1 MRFQVLGPMTASV
14 VLPSAAQPRRLL
26 AVLLAQ
32 AGRFVGRDTLIDEL
46 WPDGAPSSAAAIVQV
61 TVSKLRKSLSPGLG
75 AAEAGQRLLSGPRG
89 YALVVEPGE
98 LDADDFVTL
107 LAAGADDR
115 AQRRRAL
122 ERALACWR
130 GDAFADVA
138 GGPLLEAHKLWL
150 EDRRSAAL
158 LQLVELELA
167 DGDGRAVVERLDPVV
182 AARPADERFAA
193 RLASALGTVGRR
205 ESALEVLR
213 RTRRALWEEAGV
225 RPGDDLVAVYRRIA
239 GTDWTTPGPPAQ
251 LPPAVADFTGRVA
264 ELADVGRA
272 LRGPGPVVLHGAAGA
287 GKSALAVQAAWRAR
301 RRFPDGQLTASLRGQ
316 DADPATVLT
325 GFLRLLGAT
334 PAELADRAGLTGLW
348 RSYTADRRLLVL
360 LEDVTNEAQ
369 VRALLPSGPGC
380 ATLVTARRELPGL
393 CGARPVPVTGL
404 STEDAWALLAAIAGE
419 VRLRAEPEAVQRL
432 LGHCAGLALAVR
444 IAGAKLAAR
453 PNQRVADLAGRL
465 ADDRRRLDE
474 LTAGDLG
481 VRATVTSGLRERP
494 APDRYLVRLLAAFP
508 GPVPDWCAAALLDRP
523 LDEARDRLDAL
534 AGAHL
539 LEPAGRHWAVASFVR
554 LVVAEGVSPE
564 TDGVAL
570 RRACEVTLALAE
582 HARGA
587 AVGGPVGEGPAWGSR
602 ASVAGPGAPG
612 SGSAVVAAD
621 AVTRAGTCNP
631 AGVAGAGTSLGSR
644 SPAAAT
650 AAGALPGSHTAAAA
664 VAAGG
669 AGTSPGSRTPAP
681 ATGAV
686 TPPGSRTPPEVV
698 PSGPAPALSRP
709 DPAALRQ
716 VTADPAAW
724 AAEETAHLAAAARLA
739 GAHGWH
745 DLTERLA
752 DACTALAGTP
762 WLGHAARAVSVLGLA
777 AARRRQDPHAEAE
790 KLYNLGSVHLQ
801 HGHGR
806 QARNYFVMAEHRFR
820 QLDDPQGT
828 GAVLAAIADVD
839 LDGGDARAAE
849 AALLEAL
856 DLLRECGD
864 RHGQAAAAAQL
875 GSLAEDVGDVRRA
888 VESFEVSM
896 LLARECD
903 DGRGHDHAAKRYA
916 DVLRRHGGC
925 DQAADLLTGALGGT
939 VRTRERHWEAHVLRS
954 LGDLH
959 TEAGELGDGER
970 CLTRSLA
977 LFEQIGHRHAAAYT
991 HRSLAELRLRAGDP
1005 AGARW
1010 HLRVA
1015 MGVFREL
1022 RDRRGA
1028 GYTLLSLG
1036 RTHADEGAGPEAAR
1050 LLRTSA
1056 GLFEELGFP
1065 LWELR
1070 ALRELT
1076 AVSSESP
1083 ARERTREVLTK
1094 IRT

>member
-14 VLPSAAQPRRLL
+14 ALPSAAQPRRLL
-26 AVLLAQ
+26 GVLLAR
-32 AGRFVGRDTLIDEL
+32 AGQFVGRDTLVDEL

-61 TVSKLRKSLSPGLG
+61 TVSKLRKTLSPGFG
-75 AAEAGQRLLSGPRG
+75 AAEAGQRLRSGPRG
-89 YALVVEPGE
+89 YALAVEPGE
-98 LDADDFVTL
+98 LDADDFLTL
-107 LAAGADDR
+107 LSSGADDR

-167 DGDGRAVVERLDPVV
+167 DGDGRSVVERLDPVV

-193 RLASALGTVGRR
+193 RLASALGDVGHR

-251 LPPAVADFTGRVA
+251 LPPAVPDFTGRAA

-301 RRFPDGQLTASLRGQ
+301 RRFPDGQLTASLRGP
-316 DADPATVLT
+316 DGAPADPVTVLT

-334 PAELADRAGLTGLW
+334 PAELADRAGLIGLW
-348 RSYTADRRLLVL
+348 RGYTADRRLLVL
-360 LEDVTNEAQ
+360 LEDATNEAQ

-380 ATLVTARRELPGL
+380 ATLVTVRRELPGL
-393 CGARPVPVTGL
+393 CGARPVPVTEL
-404 STEDAWALLAAIAGE
+404 STEDAWALLAAIVGE
-419 VRLRAEPEAVQRL
+419 ARLRAEPEAVHRL

-453 PNQRVADLAGRL
+453 PNQRVADLAARL

-474 LTAGDLG
+474 LTTGDLG
-481 VRATVTSGLRERP
+481 VRTVVTSALRERP
-494 APDRYLVRLLAAFP
+494 APDRYLLRLLAAFA

-523 LDEARDRLDAL
+523 LAEARDRLDAL

-539 LEPAGRHWAVASFVR
+539 LDPAGTRWAVTPFAR
-554 LVVAEGVSPE
+554 LVLTEGSPPE

-582 HARGA
+582 HARG
-587 AVGGPVGEGPAWGSR
+587 R
-602 ASVAGPGAPG
+602 I
-612 SGSAVVAAD
+612 
-621 AVTRAGTCNP
+621 P
-631 AGVAGAGTSLGSR
+631 AG
-644 SPAAAT
+644 SPK
-650 AAGALPGSHTAAAA
+650 
-664 VAAGG
+664 
-669 AGTSPGSRTPAP
+669 
-681 ATGAV
+681 
-686 TPPGSRTPPEVV
+686 
-698 PSGPAPALSRP
+698 P
-709 DPAALRQ
+709 DPATLRR
-716 VTADPAAW
+716 VAADPAAW
-724 AAEETAHLAAAARLA
+724 AAEETAHLAVAVQLA

-745 DLTERLA
+745 DLTEGLA

-762 WLGHAARAVSVLGLA
+762 WLGRAARAVSVLGLA

-790 KLYNLGSVHLQ
+790 KLYNLGSVHWQ
-801 HGHGR
+801 HGRGR
-806 QARNYFVMAEHRFR
+806 QARNYFVMAENRFR

-828 GAVLAAIADVD
+828 GAVLAARADVD
-839 LDGGDARAAE
+839 LDGGDPRAAE
-849 AALLEAL
+849 TALLEAL

-903 DGRGHDHAAKRYA
+903 DGRRHDHTAKRYA
-916 DVLRRHGGC
+916 DVLRRHGDR
-925 DQAADLLTGALGGT
+925 DQAADLLTDALGGA

-970 CLTRSLA
+970 CLTRSLE

-991 HRSLAELRLRAGDP
+991 HRCLAELRRREGDP

-1036 RTHADEGAGPEAAR
+1036 RTHADEGSGPEAAR

-1056 GLFEELGFP
+1056 GVFEELGFP

-1070 ALRELT
+1070 ALRELN
-1076 AVSSESP
+1076 AVTSGSP
-1083 ARERTREVLTK
+1083 ARDRTREVLTK

>member
-14 VLPSAAQPRRLL
+14 ALPSAAQPRRLL
-26 AVLLAQ
+26 AVLLAR
-32 AGRFVGRDTLIDEL
+32 AGQFVGRDTLVDEL

-61 TVSKLRKSLSPGLG
+61 TVSKLRKTLSPGLG
-75 AAEAGQRLLSGPRG
+75 AAEAGQRLRSGPRG
-89 YALVVEPGE
+89 YALTVEPGE
-98 LDADDFVTL
+98 LDADDFLTL
-107 LAAGADDR
+107 LSAGADDR

-193 RLASALGTVGRR
+193 RLASALGAVGHR

-225 RPGDDLVAVYRRIA
+225 WPGDDLVAVYRRIA
-239 GTDWTTPGPPAQ
+239 GTEWTTPGPPAQ
-251 LPPAVADFTGRVA
+251 LPPAVPDFTGRTA

-301 RRFPDGQLTASLRGQ
+301 RRFPDGQLTASLR
-316 DADPATVLT
+316 DADPATVLA
-325 GFLRLLGAT
+325 GFLRVLGAR
-334 PAELADRAGLTGLW
+334 PAELADRAGLTRLW

-360 LEDVTNEAQ
+360 LEDVTTEAQ

-380 ATLVTARRELPGL
+380 ATLVTTRRELPGL
-393 CGARPVPVTGL
+393 CGARPVPVAGL

-419 VRLRAEPEAVQRL
+419 ARLRAEPEATQRL
-432 LGHCAGLALAVR
+432 LASCAGLALAVR

-453 PNQRVADLAGRL
+453 PNQRVGELAARL
-465 ADDRRRLDE
+465 SDDRRRLDE
-474 LTAGDLG
+474 LATGDLS
-481 VRATVTSGLRERP
+481 VRAEVTSALREQP
-494 APDRYLVRLLAAFP
+494 AVDRSLLRLLAAFE
-508 GPVPDWCAAALLDRP
+508 GPVPDWCVAALLDRP
-523 LDEARDRLDAL
+523 LDEARDRLEELAAAHL
-534 AGAHL
+534 VERAGAADR
-539 LEPAGRHWAVASFVR
+539 AGEEDPRDQLRPGSRRPDTPHWAVPSFTR
-554 LVVAEGVSPE
+554 LVLTENPE
-564 TDGVAL
+564 TDSAAL
-570 RRACEVTLALAE
+570 RRACEATLVLAE
-582 HARGA
+582 HAQ
-587 AVGGPVGEGPAWGSR
+587 GGMPA
-602 ASVAGPGAPG
+602 
-612 SGSAVVAAD
+612 D
-621 AVTRAGTCNP
+621 
-631 AGVAGAGTSLGSR
+631 
-644 SPAAAT
+644 
-650 AAGALPGSHTAAAA
+650 LPK
-664 VAAGG
+664 
-669 AGTSPGSRTPAP
+669 
-681 ATGAV
+681 
-686 TPPGSRTPPEVV
+686 
-698 PSGPAPALSRP
+698 P
-709 DPAALRQ
+709 DPAVLRR
-716 VTADPAAW
+716 VSADPAAW
-724 AAEETAHLAAAARLA
+724 AVEETAHLAAAARLA

-745 DLTERLA
+745 DLTGRLA

-762 WLGHAARAVSVLGLA
+762 WLGHAAHAVSVLGLA

-790 KLYNLGSVHLQ
+790 KLYNLGSLHWQ
-801 HGHGR
+801 HGHAR
-806 QARNYFVMAEHRFR
+806 QARNYFVMAENRFR

-828 GAVLAAIADVD
+828 GAVLAALADVD
-839 LDGGDARAAE
+839 LDGGDPRAAE
-849 AALLEAL
+849 AGLLEAL

-864 RHGQAAAAAQL
+864 RRGQAAAAAQL

-903 DGRGHDHAAKRYA
+903 DGRWHDQAAKRYA
-916 DVLRRHGGC
+916 DVLRRHGGW
-925 DQAADLLTGALGGT
+925 DQAADLLAGALGST

-959 TEAGELGDGER
+959 IEAGELADGER
-970 CLTRSLA
+970 CLARSLT
-977 LFEQIGHRHAAAYT
+977 LFEQLGHRHAAAYT
-991 HRSLAELRLRAGDP
+991 HRCLAEARRRAGDP
-1005 AGARW
+1005 AGARR

-1028 GYTLLSLG
+1028 GYALLSLG
-1036 RTHADEGAGPEAAR
+1036 RTHADEGRGPEAAR

-1056 GLFEELGFP
+1056 DLFAELGFP
-1065 LWELR
+1065 LWELL
-1070 ALRELT
+1070 ALRGLT
-1076 AVSSESP
+1076 AVTSESP
-1083 ARERTREVLTK
+1083 ARDRTREVLTK

>member
-26 AVLLAQ
+26 AVLLAR
-32 AGRFVGRDTLIDEL
+32 AGQFVGRDTLVDEL

-61 TVSKLRKSLSPGLG
+61 TVSKLRKTLSPGLG

-89 YALVVEPGE
+89 YALAVEPGE
-98 LDADDFVTL
+98 LDADDFLGL
-107 LAAGADDR
+107 LSSGADDR

-193 RLASALGTVGRR
+193 RLASALGAVGHR

-225 RPGDDLVAVYRRIA
+225 WPGDDLVAVYRRIA

-251 LPPAVADFTGRVA
+251 LPPAVPDFTGRVA

-287 GKSALAVQAAWRAR
+287 GKSAVAVQAAWRAR
-301 RRFPDGQLTASLRGQ
+301 RRFPDGQLTASLR

-393 CGARPVPVTGL
+393 CGARPVPVAEL
-404 STEDAWALLAAIAGE
+404 STEDAWTLLSAIAGE
-419 VRLRAEPEAVQRL
+419 ARLRAEPEAAQRL

-453 PNQRVADLAGRL
+453 PHQRVADLAARL

-474 LTAGDLG
+474 LTTGDLT
-481 VRATVTSGLRERP
+481 VRTAVTSALRERP
-494 APDRYLVRLLAAFP
+494 APDRYLLRLLAAFAA
-508 GPVPDWCAAALLDRP
+508 PVPDWCVAALLDRP

-539 LEPAGRHWAVASFVR
+539 LEPAGTHWAVAPFVR
-554 LVVAEGVSPE
+554 LVLTEGTPPE

-582 HARGA
+582 R
-587 AVGGPVGEGPAWGSR
+587 
-602 ASVAGPGAPG
+602 
-612 SGSAVVAAD
+612 
-621 AVTRAGTCNP
+621 
-631 AGVAGAGTSLGSR
+631 
-644 SPAAAT
+644 
-650 AAGALPGSHTAAAA
+650 
-664 VAAGG
+664 
-669 AGTSPGSRTPAP
+669 
-681 ATGAV
+681 
-686 TPPGSRTPPEVV
+686 
-698 PSGPAPALSRP
+698 
-709 DPAALRQ
+709 
-716 VTADPAAW
+716 ADPAGW
-724 AAEETAHLAAAARLA
+724 AADETAHLAAAARLA

-777 AARRRQDPHAEAE
+777 AARRRRDPHAEAE
-790 KLYNLGSVHLQ
+790 KLYNLGSVHWQ
-801 HGHGR
+801 HGRAR
-806 QARNYFVMAEHRFR
+806 QARNYFVMAENRFR
-820 QLDDPQGT
+820 RLDDPQGT
-828 GAVLAAIADVD
+828 GAVLAALADVD

-849 AALLEAL
+849 AGLVEAL
-856 DLLRECGD
+856 RLLRECGD
-864 RHGQAAAAAQL
+864 RQGQAAAAAQL

-888 VESFEVSM
+888 LESFEVSM

-903 DGRGHDHAAKRYA
+903 DGRRHDQTAKRYA

-925 DQAADLLTGALGGT
+925 DQAADLLTGALGGA

-959 TEAGELGDGER
+959 TEAGELGEGER
-970 CLTRSLA
+970 CLTRSLT

-991 HRSLAELRLRAGDP
+991 HRCLAELRRRVGDP

-1028 GYTLLSLG
+1028 GYALLSLG

-1050 LLRTSA
+1050 LLRTAA
-1056 GLFEELGFP
+1056 GVFEELGFP

-1070 ALRELT
+1070 ALGELT
-1076 AVSSESP
+1076 AVTSESP
-1083 ARERTREVLTK
+1083 ARDRAREVLTK

>member
-14 VLPSAAQPRRLL
+14 PLPSAAQPRRLL
-26 AVLLAQ
+26 AVLLAR
-32 AGRFVGRDTLIDEL
+32 AGQFVGRDTLVDEL

-75 AAEAGQRLLSGPRG
+75 AAEAGQRLRSGPRG
-89 YALVVEPGE
+89 YALAVEPGE
-98 LDADDFVTL
+98 LDADDFLTL
-107 LAAGADDR
+107 LSAGADDR

-167 DGDGRAVVERLDPVV
+167 DGDGRAVVERLAPVV

-225 RPGDDLVAVYRRIA
+225 WPGADLVAVYRRIA
-239 GTDWTTPGPPAQ
+239 GTEWTTPGPPAQ
-251 LPPAVADFTGRVA
+251 LPPAVPDFTGRAA

-272 LRGPGPVVLHGAAGA
+272 LRGPAPVVLHGAAGA

-316 DADPATVLT
+316 DGTPADPAAVLT

-334 PAELADRAGLTGLW
+334 PAELADRAGLAGLW

-360 LEDVTNEAQ
+360 LEDATSEAQ

-380 ATLVTARRELPGL
+380 ATLVTARRELSGL
-393 CGARPVPVTGL
+393 CGAHPVPVPEL
-404 STEDAWALLAAIAGE
+404 STEDGWALLAAIAGE
-419 VRLRAEPEAVQRL
+419 SRLRAEPEAAQRL

-444 IAGAKLAAR
+444 IAGVKLAAR
-453 PNQRVADLAGRL
+453 PGQRVAELAARL
-465 ADDRRRLDE
+465 ADERRRLDE
-474 LTAGDLG
+474 LTTGDLG
-481 VRATVTSGLRERP
+481 VRATVTSALRDRP
-494 APDRYLVRLLAAFP
+494 ASEVSLLRLLAAFD
-508 GPVPDWCAAALLDRP
+508 GAVPDWCAAALLDRP
-523 LDEARDRLDAL
+523 LTEARDRLDAL
-534 AGAHL
+534 VTAHL
-539 LEPAGRHWAVASFVR
+539 LEPAGTRWVVPPFIR
-554 LVVAEGVSPE
+554 LVLAESPE
-564 TDGVAL
+564 TDRAAL
-570 RRACEVTLALAE
+570 RRACEVTLVLAE
-582 HARGA
+582 HAQGRH
-587 AVGGPVGEGPAWGSR
+587 
-602 ASVAGPGAPG
+602 APG
-612 SGSAVVAAD
+612 
-621 AVTRAGTCNP
+621 
-631 AGVAGAGTSLGSR
+631 
-644 SPAAAT
+644 
-650 AAGALPGSHTAAAA
+650 LPK
-664 VAAGG
+664 
-669 AGTSPGSRTPAP
+669 
-681 ATGAV
+681 
-686 TPPGSRTPPEVV
+686 
-698 PSGPAPALSRP
+698 P
-709 DPAALRQ
+709 DPAALRR
-716 VTADPAAW
+716 VAADPPGW
-724 AAEETAHLAAAARLA
+724 AAEETGLIAAAVRLA
-739 GAHGWH
+739 SANGWH
-745 DLTERLA
+745 ELTERLA
-752 DACTALAGTP
+752 DACTALAGRP

-777 AARRRQDPHAEAE
+777 AARRRQDPRAEAE

-801 HGHGR
+801 HGRGR
-806 QARNYFVMAEHRFR
+806 QARSYFVMAETRFR
-820 QLDDPQGT
+820 RLDDPQGT
-828 GAVLAAIADVD
+828 GAVLAALADVH
-839 LDGGDARAAE
+839 LDGGDPGAAE
-849 AALLEAL
+849 AELREAL
-856 DLLRECGD
+856 DLLRDCGD
-864 RHGQAAAAAQL
+864 RRGQAAVAAQL

-903 DGRGHDHAAKRYA
+903 DGRWHDQAAKRYA

-925 DQAADLLTGALGGT
+925 DQAADLLTGALGGA

-991 HRSLAELRLRAGDP
+991 HRSLAEARRRAGDP
-1005 AGARW
+1005 AGA
-1010 HLRVA
+1010 LRHVRAA

-1028 GYTLLSLG
+1028 GYALLSLG
-1036 RTHADEGAGPEAAR
+1036 RTQAEGGAGPEAAR
-1050 LLRTSA
+1050 NLRTSA
-1056 GLFEELGFP
+1056 DLFRELGFP

-1070 ALRELT
+1070 ALRELNGVT
-1076 AVSSESP
+1076 SESP
-1083 ARERTREVLTK
+1083 AHERTREVLTK

>member
-1 MRFQVLGPMTASV
+1 MRFEVLGPMTATV
-14 VLPSAAQPRRLL
+14 ALPSAAQPRRLL
-26 AVLLAQ
+26 AVLLAR
-32 AGRFVGRDTLIDEL
+32 AGQFVGRDTLVDEL

-61 TVSKLRKSLSPGLG
+61 TVSKLRKTLSPGLG
-75 AAEAGQRLLSGPRG
+75 AAEAGQRLRSGPRG
-89 YALVVEPGE
+89 YALSVEPGE
-98 LDADDFVTL
+98 LDADDFLTL
-107 LAAGADDR
+107 LSAGADDR

-193 RLASALGTVGRR
+193 RLASALGAVGHR

-225 RPGDDLVAVYRRIA
+225 WPGDDLVAVYRRIA
-239 GTDWTTPGPPAQ
+239 GTEWTTPGPPAE
-251 LPPAVADFTGRVA
+251 LPPAVPDFTGRGA

-301 RRFPDGQLTASLRGQ
+301 RRFPDGQLTASLRGTE
-316 DADPATVLT
+316 PATVLT
-325 GFLRLLGAT
+325 RFLRLLGAT

-360 LEDVTNEAQ
+360 LEDVTTEAQ

-380 ATLVTARRELPGL
+380 ATLVTTRRELPGL
-393 CGARPVPVTGL
+393 CGARPIPVTGL

-419 VRLRAEPEAVQRL
+419 SRLRAEPEAVQRL
-432 LGHCAGLALAVR
+432 LGCCAGLALAVR

-453 PNQRVADLAGRL
+453 PNQRVAELTARV

-474 LTAGDLG
+474 LATGDLA
-481 VRATVTSGLRERP
+481 VRAVVTSALRERP
-494 APDRYLVRLLAAFP
+494 APDRSLLRLLAAFE
-508 GPVPDWCAAALLDRP
+508 GPVPDWCVAALLDCP
-523 LDEARDRLDAL
+523 LDEARDRLEALAAAHLVDRAGPASGERTGDRPGEGLRSLSAL
-534 AGAHL
+534 AGPADRAGEEPGGRSGPADLAASRWALPPFARL
-539 LEPAGRHWAVASFVR
+539 LLTE
-554 LVVAEGVSPE
+554 SPE
-564 TDGVAL
+564 TDTAAL
-570 RRACEVTLALAE
+570 RRACEATLALAE
-582 HARGA
+582 HARGR
-587 AVGGPVGEGPAWGSR
+587 P
-602 ASVAGPGAPG
+602 
-612 SGSAVVAAD
+612 
-621 AVTRAGTCNP
+621 P
-631 AGVAGAGTSLGSR
+631 AG
-644 SPAAAT
+644 
-650 AAGALPGSHTAAAA
+650 LPK
-664 VAAGG
+664 
-669 AGTSPGSRTPAP
+669 
-681 ATGAV
+681 
-686 TPPGSRTPPEVV
+686 
-698 PSGPAPALSRP
+698 P
-709 DPAALRQ
+709 DPAAAKR
-716 VTADPAAW
+716 VATDPGAW

-777 AARRRQDPHAEAE
+777 AARRRQDPRAEAE
-790 KLYNLGSVHLQ
+790 KLYNLGSVHWQ

-828 GAVLAAIADVD
+828 GAVLAALADVH
-839 LDGGDARAAE
+839 LDGGDPRAAE
-849 AALLEAL
+849 AELVEAL
-856 DLLRECGD
+856 GLLGACGD

-888 VESFEVSM
+888 VESFEASM
-896 LLARECD
+896 LLASECD
-903 DGRGHDHAAKRYA
+903 DERGHDQAAKRYA
-916 DVLRRHGGC
+916 DVLRRHGGY
-925 DQAADLLTGALGGT
+925 DRAADLLTGALGGA

-954 LGDLH
+954 LGALH
-959 TEAGELGDGER
+959 TEAGEPGDGER
-970 CLTRSLA
+970 FLTRSLT

-991 HRSLAELRLRAGDP
+991 HRCLAEARRSAGDP

-1022 RDRRGA
+1022 GDRRGA

-1056 GLFEELGFP
+1056 GLFRELGFP

-1076 AVSSESP
+1076 AVTSESP
-1083 ARERTREVLTK
+1083 VRDRTREVLTK
-1094 IRT
+1094 IST

>member
-1 MRFQVLGPMTASV
+1 MRFEVLGPMTATV
-14 VLPSAAQPRRLL
+14 ELPSAAQPRRLL
-26 AVLLAQ
+26 AVLLAR
-32 AGRFVGRDTLIDEL
+32 AGQFVGRDTLVDEL

-61 TVSKLRKSLSPGLG
+61 TVSKLRKTLSPGFG
-75 AAEAGQRLLSGPRG
+75 AAEAGQRLRSGPRG
-89 YALVVEPGE
+89 YALSVEPGE
-98 LDADDFVTL
+98 LDADDFLTL
-107 LAAGADDR
+107 LSAGADDR

-167 DGDGRAVVERLDPVV
+167 DGDGRSVVERLDPVV

-193 RLASALGTVGRR
+193 RLASALGAVGHR

-225 RPGDDLVAVYRRIA
+225 WPGDDLVAVYRRIA
-239 GTDWTTPGPPAQ
+239 GTEWTTPGPPAQ
-251 LPPAVADFTGRVA
+251 LPPAVPDFTGRAA

-272 LRGPGPVVLHGAAGA
+272 LRGSGPVVLHGAAGA

-301 RRFPDGQLTASLRGQ
+301 RRFPDGQLTASLR
-316 DADPATVLT
+316 DAEPATVLT

-334 PAELADRAGLTGLW
+334 PAELADRAGLPGLW

-360 LEDVTNEAQ
+360 LEDVTTEAQ

-380 ATLVTARRELPGL
+380 ATLVTTRRELPGL
-393 CGARPVPVTGL
+393 CGARPVPVPGL
-404 STEDAWALLAAIAGE
+404 STEDAWALLAAIVGE
-419 VRLRAEPEAVQRL
+419 SRLRAEPAAAQRVL
-432 LGHCAGLALAVR
+432 ECCAGLALAVR
-444 IAGAKLAAR
+444 IAGVKLAAR
-453 PNQRVADLAGRL
+453 PGRRVAELAARL

-474 LTAGDLG
+474 LATGDLA
-481 VRATVTSGLRERP
+481 VRAAVTSAVRERP
-494 APDRYLVRLLAAFP
+494 TADRWLLRLVAAFE
-508 GPVPDWCAAALLDRP
+508 GPVPDWCVAALLDRP
-523 LDEARDRLDAL
+523 VDEARDRLEEL
-534 AGAHL
+534 AAAHL
-539 LEPAGRHWAVASFVR
+539 
-554 LVVAEGVSPE
+554 VAEPGPAAQHADRTGTRWALPPFMRLFLTETPE
-564 TDGVAL
+564 TDTAAL
-570 RRACEVTLALAE
+570 RRACEAALARAE
-582 HARGA
+582 RAR
-587 AVGGPVGEGPAWGSR
+587 SR
-602 ASVAGPGAPG
+602 P
-612 SGSAVVAAD
+612 
-621 AVTRAGTCNP
+621 
-631 AGVAGAGTSLGSR
+631 
-644 SPAAAT
+644 
-650 AAGALPGSHTAAAA
+650 H
-664 VAAGG
+664 
-669 AGTSPGSRTPAP
+669 
-681 ATGAV
+681 
-686 TPPGSRTPPEVV
+686 
-698 PSGPAPALSRP
+698 P
-709 DPAALRQ
+709 DPAGDAG
-716 VTADPAAW
+716 AW

-777 AARRRQDPHAEAE
+777 AARRRQDPRAEAE
-790 KLYNLGSVHLQ
+790 KLYNLGSVHWQ
-801 HGHGR
+801 HGRGR
-806 QARNYFVMAEHRFR
+806 QARNYFVMAENRFR

-828 GAVLAAIADVD
+828 GAVLAALADVH
-839 LDGGDARAAE
+839 LDGGDPRAAE
-849 AALLEAL
+849 AELVEAIGLLGA
-856 DLLRECGD
+856 CGD

-896 LLARECD
+896 LLASECD
-903 DGRGHDHAAKRYA
+903 DGRGHDQAAKRYA
-916 DVLRRHGGC
+916 DVLRRHGGY
-925 DQAADLLTGALGGT
+925 DRAADLLTGALGGA

-954 LGDLH
+954 LGALH
-959 TEAGELGDGER
+959 TEAGEPLDGER
-970 CLTRSLA
+970 FLTRSLT

-991 HRSLAELRLRAGDP
+991 HRCLAEARRGAGDP

-1036 RTHADEGAGPEAAR
+1036 RTHADEGAETEAAR

-1056 GLFEELGFP
+1056 GLFRELGFP

-1076 AVSSESP
+1076 AVTSESP
-1083 ARERTREVLTK
+1083 ARDRTREVLTK

>member
-1 MRFQVLGPMTASV
+1 MTASV
-14 VLPSAAQPRRLL
+14 ALPSAAQPRRLL
-26 AVLLAQ
+26 AVLLAR
-32 AGRFVGRDTLIDEL
+32 AGQYVGRDTLVDEL

-61 TVSKLRKSLSPGLG
+61 TVSKLRKTLSPGLG
-75 AAEAGQRLLSGPRG
+75 AAEAGQRLRSGPRG
-89 YALVVEPGE
+89 YALAVEPGE
-98 LDADDFVTL
+98 LDADDFLTL
-107 LAAGADDR
+107 LSSGADDR

-138 GGPLLEAHKLWL
+138 GGPLLEAYKLWL

-193 RLASALGTVGRR
+193 RLASALGAVGHR

-225 RPGDDLVAVYRRIA
+225 WPGDDLVAVYRRIA

-251 LPPAVADFTGRVA
+251 LPPAVPDFTGRAA

-301 RRFPDGQLTASLRGQ
+301 RRFPDGQLTASLRGP
-316 DADPATVLT
+316 DGAPVAPATVLT

-393 CGARPVPVTGL
+393 CGARPVPVTRL

-419 VRLRAEPEAVQRL
+419 TRPRAEPEAVQRL

-444 IAGAKLAAR
+444 IAGVKLAAR
-453 PNQRVADLAGRL
+453 PNQRVADLAARL

-474 LTAGDLG
+474 LTTGDLA
-481 VRATVTSGLRERP
+481 VRAAVTSALRERP
-494 APDRYLVRLLAAFP
+494 APDRYLLRLLAAFA
-508 GPVPDWCAAALLDRP
+508 GPVPDWCAAALLDRS
-523 LDEARDRLDAL
+523 LDEARDRLDTL

-539 LEPAGRHWAVASFVR
+539 LDRHEAGNPPPAPAGTHWAVAPFAR
-554 LVVAEGVSPE
+554 LVLTEGTPPE
-564 TDGVAL
+564 TDRVAL

-582 HARGA
+582 HARGR
-587 AVGGPVGEGPAWGSR
+587 PPA
-602 ASVAGPGAPG
+602 
-612 SGSAVVAAD
+612 GSAK
-621 AVTRAGTCNP
+621 
-631 AGVAGAGTSLGSR
+631 
-644 SPAAAT
+644 
-650 AAGALPGSHTAAAA
+650 
-664 VAAGG
+664 
-669 AGTSPGSRTPAP
+669 
-681 ATGAV
+681 
-686 TPPGSRTPPEVV
+686 
-698 PSGPAPALSRP
+698 P

-716 VTADPAAW
+716 VAADPAAW
-724 AAEETAHLAAAARLA
+724 AAEESAHLAAAARLA

-752 DACTALAGTP
+752 DAYTALAGTP

-790 KLYNLGSVHLQ
+790 KLYNLGSVHWQ
-801 HGHGR
+801 HGRAR
-806 QARNYFVMAEHRFR
+806 QARRYFVMAENRFR
-820 QLDDPQGT
+820 RLDDPQGT
-828 GAVLAAIADVD
+828 GAVLAARADVD
-839 LDGGDARAAE
+839 LDGGDPRAAE
-849 AALLEAL
+849 AALVEAL

-916 DVLRRHGGC
+916 DVLRRHGSS
-925 DQAADLLTGALGGT
+925 DQAADLLTGALGGA

-959 TEAGELGDGER
+959 TEAGELGEGER

-991 HRSLAELRLRAGDP
+991 HRSLAELRRRAGDP

-1015 MGVFREL
+1015 MGVFRDL

-1036 RTHADEGAGPEAAR
+1036 RTHADEGSRPEAAR

-1070 ALRELT
+1070 ALGELT
-1076 AVSSESP
+1076 AVTSESP
-1083 ARERTREVLTK
+1083 AQDRTREVLTK

>member
-1 MRFQVLGPMTASV
+1 MRFEVLGPMTATV
-14 VLPSAAQPRRLL
+14 GLPSAAQPRRLL
-26 AVLLAQ
+26 AVLLAR
-32 AGRFVGRDTLIDEL
+32 AGQFVGRDTLVDEL
-46 WPDGAPSSAAAIVQV
+46 WPDGAPPSAAAIVQV
-61 TVSKLRKSLSPGLG
+61 TVSKLRKTLSPGLG
-75 AAEAGQRLLSGPRG
+75 AAEAGQRLRSGPRG
-89 YALVVEPGE
+89 YALSVEPGE
-98 LDADDFVTL
+98 LDADDFLTL

-193 RLASALGTVGRR
+193 RLASALGVVGHR

-225 RPGDDLVAVYRRIA
+225 WPGDDLVAVYRRIA
-239 GTDWTTPGPPAQ
+239 GTEWTTPGPPAQ
-251 LPPAVADFTGRVA
+251 LPPAVPDFTGRA
-264 ELADVGRA
+264 TGLADVGRA
-272 LRGPGPVVLHGAAGA
+272 LRGPGPVVLHGPAGA

-301 RRFPDGQLTASLRGQ
+301 RRFPDGQLTASLRG
-316 DADPATVLT
+316 AEPATVLT
-325 GFLRLLGAT
+325 GFLRQLGAT

-348 RSYTADRRLLVL
+348 RGYTADRRLLVL
-360 LEDVTNEAQ
+360 LEDVTTEAQ

-380 ATLVTARRELPGL
+380 ATLVTTRRELPGL
-393 CGARPVPVTGL
+393 CGARPVPVGEL

-419 VRLRAEPEAVQRL
+419 ARLRAEPSAAQRVL
-432 LGHCAGLALAVR
+432 ECCAGLALAVR

-453 PNQRVADLAGRL
+453 PSRRVAELAARL

-474 LTAGDLG
+474 LATGDLS
-481 VRATVTSGLRERP
+481 VRAAVTSALRERP
-494 APDRYLVRLLAAFP
+494 PADRSLLRSLAAFE
-508 GPVPDWCAAALLDRP
+508 GPVPDWCAAAMVAGPAD
-523 LDEARDRLDAL
+523 DARDRLEAL
-534 AGAHL
+534 AAAHL
-539 LEPAGRHWAVASFVR
+539 VQPAGPEPVAEEESYDQLEPVSRRAPRWAVPPFTR
-554 LVVAEGVSPE
+554 LVLTETPE
-564 TDGVAL
+564 TDPAAL

-582 HARGA
+582 HARGRP
-587 AVGGPVGEGPAWGSR
+587 PVE
-602 ASVAGPGAPG
+602 
-612 SGSAVVAAD
+612 
-621 AVTRAGTCNP
+621 
-631 AGVAGAGTSLGSR
+631 
-644 SPAAAT
+644 
-650 AAGALPGSHTAAAA
+650 LPK
-664 VAAGG
+664 
-669 AGTSPGSRTPAP
+669 
-681 ATGAV
+681 
-686 TPPGSRTPPEVV
+686 
-698 PSGPAPALSRP
+698 P
-709 DPAALRQ
+709 DPAAVRR
-716 VTADPAAW
+716 VAADPGAW

-745 DLTERLA
+745 DLTGRLA

-762 WLGHAARAVSVLGLA
+762 WLGRNARAVSVLGLA
-777 AARRRQDPHAEAE
+777 AARRRRDPRAEAE
-790 KLYNLGSVHLQ
+790 KLYNLGSVHWQ

-806 QARNYFVMAEHRFR
+806 QARNYFAMAETRFR
-820 QLDDPQGT
+820 ELDDPQGT
-828 GAVLAAIADVD
+828 GAVLAALADVH
-839 LDGGDARAAE
+839 LDGGDPRAAE
-849 AALLEAL
+849 AELVEAL
-856 DLLRECGD
+856 GLLRACGD

-896 LLARECD
+896 LLASECD
-903 DGRGHDHAAKRYA
+903 DGRGHDQAAKRYA
-916 DVLRRHGGC
+916 DVLRRHGGY
-925 DQAADLLTGALGGT
+925 DRAADLLTGALGGA

-959 TEAGELGDGER
+959 TEAGEPGDGER
-970 CLTRSLA
+970 FLTRSLT
-977 LFEQIGHRHAAAYT
+977 LFDQIGHRHAAAYT
-991 HRSLAELRLRAGDP
+991 HRCLAEARRRAGDP

-1036 RTHADEGAGPEAAR
+1036 RTHADEGAPAEAAR
-1050 LLRTSA
+1050 LLHTSA
-1056 GLFEELGFP
+1056 GLFRELGFP

-1076 AVSSESP
+1076 AVTSESP
-1083 ARERTREVLTK
+1083 ARDRTREVLTK
-1094 IRT
+1094 IST

>member
-26 AVLLAQ
+26 AVLLAR
-32 AGRFVGRDTLIDEL
+32 AGQFVGRDTLVDEL

-61 TVSKLRKSLSPGLG
+61 TVSKLRKTLSPGLG
-75 AAEAGQRLLSGPRG
+75 AAEAGQRLRSGPRG
-89 YALVVEPGE
+89 YALAVEPGE
-98 LDADDFVTL
+98 LDADDFLTL
-107 LAAGADDR
+107 LSSGADDR

-167 DGDGRAVVERLDPVV
+167 DGDGRSVVERLDPVV

-193 RLASALGTVGRR
+193 RLASALGAVGHR

-225 RPGDDLVAVYRRIA
+225 WPGDDLVAVYRRIA

-251 LPPAVADFTGRVA
+251 LPPAVPDFTGRAA

-287 GKSALAVQAAWRAR
+287 GKSALAVQAAWRVR
-301 RRFPDGQLTASLRGQ
+301 RRFPDGQLTASLRGP
-316 DADPATVLT
+316 DGAPADPATVLA

-334 PAELADRAGLTGLW
+334 PAELADRGGLTGLW

-360 LEDVTNEAQ
+360 LEDATNEAQ

-380 ATLVTARRELPGL
+380 ATLVTVRRELPGL

-419 VRLRAEPEAVQRL
+419 ARLSAEPEAAHRI

-453 PNQRVADLAGRL
+453 PNQRVAELAARL

-474 LTAGDLG
+474 LTTGDLG
-481 VRATVTSGLRERP
+481 VRTTVTSALRERP
-494 APDRYLVRLLAAFP
+494 APDRYLLRLLAAFA

-539 LEPAGRHWAVASFVR
+539 LEPAGTRWAVAPFAR
-554 LVVAEGVSPE
+554 LVLTEGPPPE
-564 TDGVAL
+564 TDAVAL

-582 HARGA
+582 HARGR
-587 AVGGPVGEGPAWGSR
+587 P
-602 ASVAGPGAPG
+602 
-612 SGSAVVAAD
+612 
-621 AVTRAGTCNP
+621 P
-631 AGVAGAGTSLGSR
+631 AG
-644 SPAAAT
+644 SPK
-650 AAGALPGSHTAAAA
+650 
-664 VAAGG
+664 
-669 AGTSPGSRTPAP
+669 
-681 ATGAV
+681 
-686 TPPGSRTPPEVV
+686 
-698 PSGPAPALSRP
+698 P

-716 VTADPAAW
+716 VSADPAAW
-724 AAEETAHLAAAARLA
+724 AAEETAHLAAAAQLA
-739 GAHGWH
+739 DAHGWH
-745 DLTERLA
+745 DLTGRLA

-762 WLGHAARAVSVLGLA
+762 WLGHAAHAVSMLGLA

-801 HGHGR
+801 HGRGR
-806 QARNYFVMAEHRFR
+806 QARNYFVMAENRFR

-828 GAVLAAIADVD
+828 GAVLTALADID
-839 LDGGDARAAE
+839 LDSGDAQAAE

-903 DGRGHDHAAKRYA
+903 DGRGHDQAAKRYA
-916 DVLRRHGGC
+916 DVLRRHGGS
-925 DQAADLLTGALGGT
+925 DQAADLLTGALGGA

-959 TEAGELGDGER
+959 TEAGELSDGEH
-970 CLTRSLA
+970 CLTRSLT

-991 HRSLAELRLRAGDP
+991 HRCLAELRRRAGDP

-1015 MGVFREL
+1015 MAVFREL

-1036 RTHADEGAGPEAAR
+1036 RTHADEGSGPEAAR
-1050 LLRTSA
+1050 LLRASA

-1070 ALRELT
+1070 ALRELD
-1076 AVSSESP
+1076 AVTSESP
-1083 ARERTREVLTK
+1083 ARDRTREVLTK